1 MRRPR
6 HLTAEEAE
14 EWRRFTRSARKLHAR
29 AEIGR
34 AAPAPEPEKPKP
46 PVDLSPLKALPPA
59 PPAPP
64 RPAQP
69 LAIGHHPPGV
79 DNTRWKGLAQGA
91 MRPERR
97 LDLHGMTAAVA
108 HDRLRHFIAHAHA
121 DGLRVVEVVTGT
133 GGGSGVIFRE
143 FPHWLNAPELRV
155 KVLAAAHP
163 HRANAG
169 AVRLLLRRRK

>member
-14 EWRRFTRSARKLHAR
+14 EWRRFTRTAKPLR
-29 AEIGR
+29 GQ
-34 AAPAPEPEKPKP
+34 AAPDPLPAPKGV
-46 PVDLSPLKALPPA
+46 PVDLPPLAPKPA
-59 PPAPP
+59 APP
-64 RPAQP
+64 RPVPP

-79 DNTRWKGLAQGA
+79 DNTRWNGLAKGA

-97 LDLHGMTAAVA
+97 LDLHGMTAAAA
-108 HDRLRHFIAHAHA
+108 HDRLRSFIDHAHA
-121 DGLRVVEVVTGT
+121 DGLRVIEVVTGT

-143 FPHWLNAPELRV
+143 FPHWLNAPALRG

-169 AVRLLLRRRK
+169 AVRLLLRRKR

>member
-6 HLTAEEAE
+6 SLTAEEAE
-14 EWRRFTRSARKLHAR
+14 EWRHFTRSAKPLRGK
-29 AEIGR
+29 
-34 AAPAPEPEKPKP
+34 PAPDPPP
-46 PVDLSPLKALPPA
+46 APQAAPVDLSPLASRPQ
-59 PPAPP
+59 APP
-64 RPAQP
+64 RATPP

-79 DNTRWKGLAQGA
+79 DNTRWNGLAKGA

-97 LDLHGMTAAVA
+97 LDLHGLTAGQA
-108 HDRLRHFIAHAHA
+108 HERLRHFIDHAHA

-143 FPHWLNAPELRV
+143 FPHWLNAPALRG

-169 AVRLLLRRRK
+169 AVRLLLRRKK